1 MKMFDPLFVIPLYY
15 DTPRTFREKLSK
27 KFAKEIKQLNPP
39 VFTNEKEEIEFL
51 ESRKSHFSSRYP
63 SIHRYNNILGHAEL
77 AIEARNIVIY
87 FYLNGD
93 KRKIYNQ
100 GVKRRKANTH
110 AVYHSLYMIYGGLVN
125 NSNVEV
131 REAIENVLNKLVEQC
146 NKWKVHVDISREKD
160 LIKYLDFE
168 KMLG

>member
-1 MKMFDPLFVIPLYY
+1 MKMIDPLFVIPLYY
-15 DTPRTFREKLSK
+15 DSPRTFREKLSK
-27 KFAKEIKQLNPP
+27 KFAKEIKKLNPP
-39 VFTNEKEEIEFL
+39 EFTNEREEIDFL

-63 SIHRYNNILGHAEL
+63 SIHRYNNILGYAEL

-110 AVYHSLYMIYGGLVN
+110 AIYHSLYMIYGGLVN
-125 NSNVEV
+125 NSNKEV
-131 REAIENVLNKLVEQC
+131 REAIESVLSKLVEQC
-146 NKWKVHVDISREKD
+146 AKWNVHVDVSKELE